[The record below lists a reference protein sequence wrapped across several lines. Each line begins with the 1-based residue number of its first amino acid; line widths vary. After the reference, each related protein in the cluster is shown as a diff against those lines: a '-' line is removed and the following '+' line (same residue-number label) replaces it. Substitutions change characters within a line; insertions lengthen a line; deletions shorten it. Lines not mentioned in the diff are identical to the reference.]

1 MGRHT
6 PTYSY
11 REFSLTHS
19 KVGRQPLQQCD
30 LHLAPPPHPWS
41 PSPPPQTTQSNSVHT
56 VRHFHF
62 HIWPEVGVPSTGIPL
77 VELIREVTKMYSQ
90 LGSLRPIV
98 VHCSS
103 GVGRTGVFIA
113 LNIILERMKLEGVV
127 DVFQTVKMLRIQ
139 RPAMV
144 QTLVS

>member
-1 MGRHT
+1 M
-6 PTYSY
+6 
-11 REFSLTHS
+11 
-19 KVGRQPLQQCD
+19 
-30 LHLAPPPHPWS
+30 
-41 PSPPPQTTQSNSVHT
+41 
-56 VRHFHF
+56 
-62 HIWPEVGVPSTGIPL
+62 
-77 VELIREVTKMYSQ
+77 ELIREVTKMYSQ

-127 DVFQTVKMLRIQ
+127 DIFQTVKMLRIQ